1 MFRYIAS
8 CFKIHISHCQ
18 FSIVVCLMAGSS
30 LMTPVSICLCAVA
43 AVWAQTCHPCH
54 TVKHGESSRIPLRLF
69 PSIQP
74 SNTSSN
80 IPSWRRIW
88 PSQCLYSPTSFRT
101 FSFLIRSTQPILST
115 RRQSHIFQLST
126 LRIQSFFSVLIL
138 QPCSCTLQIRVSIHV
153 NFYIL
158 IYCLRNKKHFHYS
171 HIYCLYLTTYLALRN
186 YINFAV
192 WL

>member
-8 CFKIHISHCQ
+8 CFKIHISQCQ
-18 FSIVVCLMAGSS
+18 FSLVIWLMAISS
-30 LMTPVSICLCAVA
+30 LMTVSICLCAVA

-80 IPSWRRIW
+80 ILSWRRIW

-115 RRQSHIFQLST
+115 RRQSHIFKLCT
-126 LRIQSFFSVLIL
+126 LRISSFFSVLIL
-138 QPCSCTLQIRVSIHV
+138 QPYCSTLQISVSV
-153 NFYIL
+153 YFIL
-158 IYCLRNKKHFHYS
+158 
-171 HIYCLYLTTYLALRN
+171 
-186 YINFAV
+186 
-192 WL
+192 